1 MEDVYQE
8 QRWQHFEDPLLYRF
22 LLIFLSGSTVYMVQ
36 AQVTT
41 DLMMNVRLMLRC
53 YETRNM
59 WRRNELLDQAWRI
72 VTRQGTN
79 GLMMTT
85 RYYTSFEER
94 ALFLY

>member
-1 MEDVYQE
+1 
-8 QRWQHFEDPLLYRF
+8 
-22 LLIFLSGSTVYMVQ
+22 
-36 AQVTT
+36 
-41 DLMMNVRLMLRC
+41 MMNVRLMLRC

-85 RYYTSFEER
+85 RYYTSFEEK